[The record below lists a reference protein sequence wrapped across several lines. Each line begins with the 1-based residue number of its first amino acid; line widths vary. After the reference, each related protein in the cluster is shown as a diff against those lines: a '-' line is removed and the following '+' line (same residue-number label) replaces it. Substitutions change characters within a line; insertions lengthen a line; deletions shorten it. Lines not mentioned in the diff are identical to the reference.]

1 MADLAIINASPLI
14 FFSRSNHLQLLRAFA
29 DQFWVPEPVAN
40 EVLRRGTRD
49 VSARAI
55 HDTEWLTVHPAAT
68 IPAAIVAWRL
78 GAGETSV
85 LALAAE
91 HPGTEAIVDDL
102 AGRRCAAS
110 LNIPVRGTL
119 GIVLVAKRRGLIP
132 KARPVIEE
140 MVIGGLHLSRQV
152 MDEALR
158 RVDE

>member
-1 MADLAIINASPLI
+1 MANPQVMPVYVASAP
-14 FFSRSNHLQLLRAFA
+14 SVQPVTLLGY
-29 DQFWVPEPVAN
+29 
-40 EVLRRGTRD
+40 LRRDTRH

-78 GAGETSV
+78 GAGEASV

-110 LNIPVRGTL
+110 LNILVRGTL
-119 GIVLVAKRRGLIP
+119 GIVLVAKRRGLVR
-132 KARPVIEE
+132 KWRPP
-140 MVIGGLHLSRQV
+140 LN
-152 MDEALR
+152 
-158 RVDE
+158 

>member
-1 MADLAIINASPLI
+1 MADRAIINASPLI
-14 FFSRSNHLQLLRAFA
+14 FFSRSNHLQLLQAFA
-29 DQFWVPEPVAN
+29 EEFWVPEPVAN
-40 EVLRRGTRD
+40 EVLRRGTGD

-55 HDTEWLTVHPAAT
+55 HDTEWLTVQPAAA
-68 IPAAIVAWRL
+68 IPATIAAWRL
-78 GAGETSV
+78 GAGEASV

-91 HPGTEAIVDDL
+91 HSGSEAVIDDL
-102 AGRRCAAS
+102 AGRKCAAS

-119 GIVLVAKRRGLIP
+119 GIVLVAKERGLIP

-140 MVIGGLHLSRQV
+140 MMIAGLHLSRQV